1 MVKRFLVRLSAA
13 SNVCLCIRFVRAV
26 TEDERGE
33 GEGGKRGNNTWVC
46 GDTKFLLETPSM
58 RQMTR
63 FLEERNVHFAKTT
76 YNKPKCRSV

>member
-13 SNVCLCIRFVRAV
+13 SNACLSIRFVPAV
-26 TEDERGE
+26 TEEERGR
-33 GEGGKRGNNTWVC
+33 GGKRWNNTWVR

-63 FLEERNVHFAKTT
+63 FLEERNVHFAKTM
-76 YNKPKCRSV
+76 YNKPKWSV